1 MLGDLRALEGQV
13 QASQD
18 DHFSIFVE
26 HQRDITTMMSN
37 SRQRLYQIAT
47 TIPYFY
53 TGRLMDGT
61 QMLMGVQPPNLVGVV
76 FDADG
81 NYLRTSLKQLSREQR
96 PTLRDQPEV
105 NPKSAE
111 DEFSA
116 YIYGWQRELKLIAGT
131 ISVKQFSLPERWI
144 GIRDLPEHYQEVLD
158 HPENFSEERLRELQG
173 DIQEWRESGEF
184 VLDWDEDYYLSKEGE
199 LDST

>member
-1 MLGDLRALEGQV
+1 MEP
-13 QASQD
+13 
-18 DHFSIFVE
+18 
-26 HQRDITTMMSN
+26 N
-37 SRQRLYQIAT
+37 SGQRLYKIAT
-47 TIPYFY
+47 TVPYFY

-76 FDADG
+76 FDPDG
-81 NYLRTSLKQLSREQR
+81 NYLTTSLKQISREQR
-96 PTLRDQPEV
+96 PTLRDQSEIDPT
-105 NPKSAE
+105 SAE

-116 YIYGWQRELKLIAGT
+116 YIYDWQRELKLRTET

-158 HPENFSEERLRELQG
+158 HPENFSEERLQELQG
-173 DIQEWRESGEF
+173 DIEAWRGSGEF
-184 VLDWDEDYYLSKEGE
+184 VLDWDEDYYMSEEGE